1 MANDRRII
9 TGTHVVAKEG
19 KDLETGTKYIMD
31 TTVGKSLGG
40 KSTVTDMDA
49 TQWHGS
55 EWYQASQVITTA
67 PTKLGADASP
77 LKFLYIRNLDATIE
91 VVVSLGV
98 EQLWNTGWQNAVGGG
113 DSGKWNYATY
123 TARSP
128 NYDGWWDEGMHI
140 RIPAEASIE
149 LRGDDT
155 YGLIQEVYVRTAIGQ
170 ASSSIEYVIAQ

>member
-19 KDLETGTKYIMD
+19 KDLETGTKYVID

-40 KSTVTDMDA
+40 KSTMTDMNA
-49 TQWHGS
+49 TQWHAS
-55 EWYQASQVITTA
+55 DWYKESQTITTA
-67 PTKLGADASP
+67 PMKLGADASP
-77 LKFLYIRNLDATIE
+77 LKLLYIRNLDATGE

-98 EQLWNTGWQNAVGGG
+98 EQTWNGTWASGPSG
-113 DSGKWNYATY
+113 DHGKWNYATY
-123 TARSP
+123 TLRGP

-140 RIPAEASIE
+140 RIPAGASIE

-155 YGLIQEVYVRTAIGQ
+155 NGLIQEVYIRTAIGQ
-170 ASSSIEYVIAQ
+170 ASANIEYVIAQ